1 MGIVMGIMDATR
13 LVPTRASSFRPMLR
27 LRRRRA
33 SSFFTILRLRRR
45 RASSVVRVHN
55 ARRQAVEPVVG
66 GAPGSVELLG
76 LDARVRPPVVYDRA
90 GASPVHRDHGH
101 RRLHGR
107 GPCSDAS
114 TEPTDA
120 SKDRYFGQEWQ
131 APDASS
137 FVAGTTHRTVS
148 QSVTT
153 PPEFLRVLRLLLL
166 PSHSLIYPYR
176 RIARFFLLP
185 PGCPPLPLLPA
196 LAAQHDVHRQ
206 RLRRVFPTSRPP
218 FIVMH

>member
-1 MGIVMGIMDATR
+1 MGIMDATR

-114 TEPTDA
+114 TERRIQGSLLRAGVA
-120 SKDRYFGQEWQ
+120 STGRFLL
-131 APDASS
+131 

>member
-1 MGIVMGIMDATR
+1 MPPP
-13 LVPTRASSFRPMLR
+13 LYASTTLAGKPWSRWS
-27 LRRRRA
+27 A
-33 SSFFTILRLRRR
+33 
-45 RASSVVRVHN
+45 
-55 ARRQAVEPVVG
+55 
-66 GAPGSVELLG
+66 ELLG
-76 LDARVRPPVVYDRA
+76 RWSSWVSMRA
-90 GASPVHRDHGH
+90 FGH
-101 RRLHGR
+101 RW
-107 GPCSDAS
+107 S
-114 TEPTDA
+114 TTVLVLRRCIETTGIGACTAEGLAPTRPR
-120 SKDRYFGQEWQ
+120 SRRMPPNRYFGQEWQ
-131 APDASS
+131 APDASC

-206 RLRRVFPTSRPP
+206 RLRRVFRCRGRLL
-218 FIVMH
+218 